1 MLRQKQRRR
10 PPPRAFWLLVAGLIG
25 CAALL
30 WWQYRDRPEPAP
42 PIVSDR
48 QRLVSAAITAL
59 RADPNVADIVR
70 SEELTSELQSLMR
83 ISYAVFC
90 LKKIKTHH
98 LILRADYF
106 THITHMIIICSFC
119 AVNITLLYY

>member
-30 WWQYRDRPEPAP
+30 WWQYRDRPAPAP

-59 RADPNVADIVR
+59 RADPNVADIVYSPAGDQWDATPIAGTDDPTAFARSVWR
-70 SEELTSELQSLMR
+70 SEEPTSELPSQMR
-83 ISYAVFC
+83 TSYDV
-90 LKKIKTHH
+90 
-98 LILRADYF
+98 Y
-106 THITHMIIICSFC
+106 
-119 AVNITLLYY
+119 

>member
-25 CAALL
+25 CAALV

-59 RADPNVADIVR
+59 RANPTVADIVYSPAGDQWDSTPIAR
-70 SEELTSELQSLMR
+70 SEEQPSELQSPMR
-83 ISYAVFC
+83 IYYAVFC
-90 LKKIKTHH
+90 LTKTQQ
-98 LILRADYF
+98 RTAQ
-106 THITHMIIICSFC
+106 
-119 AVNITLLYY
+119 TLL